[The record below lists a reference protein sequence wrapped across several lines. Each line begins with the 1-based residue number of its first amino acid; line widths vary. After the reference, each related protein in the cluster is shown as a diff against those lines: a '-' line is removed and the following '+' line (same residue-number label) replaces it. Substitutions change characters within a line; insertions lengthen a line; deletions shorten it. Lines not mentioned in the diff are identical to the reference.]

1 MQKEFSPFRLAV
13 CALCLFSLF
22 GLRAYAQDRDRDQD
36 QGQGQDQGQDRD
48 QDRDRRN
55 DHPNGIVQDWSRRHV
70 VYPRVGPIESLIQ
83 VQHDPRAIL
92 SWQAAERED
101 WHRER
106 NRWRSYHSVSDLHR
120 DWSIS
125 LGGGTT
131 APAMYPAKY
140 TFDINATPTCII
152 TGTVSVPDFI
162 VFPVNVAGSSTQP
175 NIVAFQDLY
184 SGTTPTTGICN
195 TQRPAYFTGDTITS
209 AATFWSYDIKAADG
223 VVSTSPALS
232 LDGTKVAFVEKG
244 AGSQAHFHVLAW
256 YGGTTS
262 AAGDGVTTTNSQLVG
277 SPKVIT
283 TGSFVTSAP
292 VAGVTGQA
300 TDVAL
305 VPLSGTASDTLS
317 SPFVD
322 YATDTAYIGNDSG
335 TLFRVINVFCTLP
348 ACTGAGSP
356 APSLDS
362 TWGTGGA
369 LTIGGTCTGKLTGPV
384 VSTNGNVYVGCA
396 DGKLYGFTSTGAA
409 LTGSP
414 VTVGDGSATGG
425 IVDPPVVDVVNQF
438 IYAVSGSQGGSSV
451 LVQASASATS
461 MGTPVVATLG
471 GGAFHNLHAPA
482 FNELYFSSGTPANW
496 LIYEWGVNTTN
507 TLDELFGVTFASGHA
522 MTSGAATNTFTIAGS
537 TPVEWSPLTELLN
550 GTTDRLFASGLTAVT
565 PNIIEE
571 NIGTNTTSTFPTV
584 ISTSAAEG
592 SGTSGIVVDN
602 VSSSAQASS
611 VYFGAQ
617 VANTA
622 VKLTQGALQ

>member
-101 WHRER
+101 WHRAR
-106 NRWRSYHSVSDLHR
+106 DRWRSYHASSDLHR

-131 APAMYPAKY
+131 APSMYPAKY

-152 TGTVSVPDFI
+152 ATGVPVPDFI
-162 VFPVNVAGSSTQP
+162 VFPVNVAGSASQP

-184 SGTTPTTGICN
+184 SGTTGAPGICN
-195 TQRPAYFTGDTITS
+195 TKRPTYFTGDTVAS
-209 AATFWSYDIKAADG
+209 AATFWSYDITAGGGIVA
-223 VVSTSPALS
+223 TSPALS
-232 LDGTKVAFVEKG
+232 LDGTRVAFVETG
-244 AGSQAHFHVLAW
+244 GGSAHFHVLAW
-256 YGGTTS
+256 NGGTTS
-262 AAGDGVTTTNSQLVG
+262 VAGDGVTTTNSQLVT

-283 TGSFVTSAP
+283 TGGFATLAP
-292 VAGVTGQA
+292 VAG
-300 TDVAL
+300 
-305 VPLSGTASDTLS
+305 SGTVSDLVLGSANDTLS
-317 SPFVD
+317 SPFVV
-322 YATDTAYIGNDSG
+322 YNADTAYVGNDAG
-335 TLFRVINVFCTLP
+335 VLFRVINVFCATT
-348 ACTGAGSP
+348 ACTGGGTP

-362 TWGTGGA
+362 TWGSSGA
-369 LTIGGTCTGKLTGPV
+369 LTIGGTCTGSLGKLTGPV
-384 VSTNGNVYVGCA
+384 VATNGNVYVGCA
-396 DGKLYGFTSTGAA
+396 DGKLYGFTSTGTA
-409 LTGSP
+409 LTHSP
-414 VTVGDGSATGG
+414 VTVGDGTATGG
-425 IVDPPVVDVVNQF
+425 IVDPPLVDVVNKF
-438 IYAVSGSQGGSSV
+438 IYVVSGSNGAGSSV
-451 LVQASASATS
+451 LVQASASATDL
-461 MGTPVVATLG
+461 GTPVIATLG
-471 GGAFHNLHAPA
+471 GGTFHSLHAPA
-482 FNELYFSSGTPANW
+482 FNEAYYSSGTPANW

-507 TLDELFGVTFASGHA
+507 TLDELFGVTFTTGHV
-522 MTSGAATNTFTIAGS
+522 MTSGAAADTFTITGS
-537 TPVEWSPLTELLN
+537 TVAEWSPLTEILS
-550 GTTDRLFASGLTAVT
+550 GSTDRLFASGLTSVT
-565 PNIIEE
+565 PNVIEE
-571 NIGTNTTSTFPTV
+571 NITTTFPTA
-584 ISTSAAEG
+584 ISTSASEG

-602 VSSSAQASS
+602 VSALAQASS

-622 VKLTQGALQ
+622 VKLTQAGLN